1 MIEMVIDARRK
12 DLGGF
17 EVGRV
22 LPFHARRMV
31 GPFIFLD
38 QMGPAEFAPG
48 SDAINVRPHPHIGLS
63 TLSYLFEGE
72 IMHRDNTGAVQA
84 IRPGEVNWMTAG
96 KGVVHSERTDPLK
109 KSQGGPMHG
118 MQAWIALP
126 EEAEE
131 VEPSFHHHGEA
142 DQPSY
147 ENQGLFA
154 RLVAGEAYGAR
165 AAVPTSSPLFY
176 VHWELAEGVRTTPP
190 PGRGV
195 AGGYS
200 ERALYVAK
208 GEIEIGDRTFHE
220 GQMIVLEPTAEPTVR
235 AVRASSVMVLG
246 GEPVGPRLI
255 WWNFVSSSQA
265 RIDAAKADWQAGR
278 MTLPAEDDQ
287 EFIPLPETPS
297 TPEPAPAPVR
307 PDPTDPV

>member
-48 SDAINVRPHPHIGLS
+48 SEAINVRPHPHIGLS
-63 TLSYLFEGE
+63 TLTYLFEGE
-72 IMHRDNTGAVQA
+72 IMHRDNTGATQA

-109 KSQGGPMHG
+109 KTQGGPMHG

-126 EEAEE
+126 DEAEE
-131 VEPSFHHHGEA
+131 ADPAFYHHGE
-142 DQPSY
+142 DGQPAY
-147 ENQGLFA
+147 DNNGMFA
-154 RLVAGEAYGAR
+154 RLVAGEAYGAK
-165 AAVPTSSPLFY
+165 AAVQTSSPLFY
-176 VHWELAEGVRTTPP
+176 VHWELAEGLRTAPP
-190 PGRGV
+190 PGKSFVGS
-195 AGGYS
+195 GGYT

-208 GEIEIGDRTFHE
+208 GEIEVGDRLFHA
-220 GQMIVLEPTAEPTVR
+220 GQMVVLEPNAEPTVK
-235 AVRASSVMVLG
+235 ALQPSSVMVLG
-246 GEPVGPRLI
+246 GEPVGPRII
-255 WWNFVSSSQA
+255 WWNFVHSRQE
-265 RIDAAKADWQAGR
+265 RIDQAKADWKAGR
-278 MTLPAEDDQ
+278 MTLPSEDDL
-287 EFIPLPETPS
+287 EFIPLPDVPS
-297 TPEPAPAPVR
+297 TPEPAP
-307 PDPTDPV
+307 DPVVNYP

>member
-63 TLSYLFEGE
+63 TLTYLFEGE
-72 IMHRDNTGAVQA
+72 IMHRDSLGYTQP

-96 KGVVHSERTDPLK
+96 KGIVHSERTDPLK

-126 EEAEE
+126 DEAEDLD
-131 VEPSFHHHGEA
+131 PSFDHHAEA
-142 DQPSY
+142 DLPAY
-147 ENQGLFA
+147 ENNGLFA
-154 RLVAGEAYGAR
+154 RLVAGEAYGAS
-165 AAVPTSSPLFY
+165 AGVAVQSPLFY
-176 VHWELAEGVRTTPP
+176 VHWEMKAGVKTAPP
-190 PGRGV
+190 PGRG

-200 ERALYVAK
+200 ERALFAARGQV
-208 GEIEIGDRTFHE
+208 EVGDRTFNP
-220 GQMIVLEPTAEPTVR
+220 GQLIVLEPDAQPTVR
-235 AVRASSVMVLG
+235 ASTDASVMALG
-246 GEPVGPRLI
+246 GEPVGQRLI
-255 WWNFVSSSQA
+255 WWNFVASSQA
-265 RIDAAKADWQAGR
+265 RIDAAKADWKAGR
-278 MTLPAEDDQ
+278 MKLPTEDDL
-287 EFIPLPETPS
+287 EFIPLPDVPS
-297 TPEPAPAPVR
+297 TPEPAPAEVKPEPTHPV
-307 PDPTDPV
+307 

>member
-48 SDAINVRPHPHIGLS
+48 AEGINVRPHPHIGLS

-72 IMHRDNTGAVQA
+72 IMHRDNTGATQA

-96 KGVVHSERTDPLK
+96 KGIVHSERTDPLK
-109 KSQGGPMHG
+109 KAQGGAMHG
-118 MQAWIALP
+118 MQAWVALP
-126 EEAEE
+126 EECEE
-131 VEPSFHHHGEA
+131 MDPSFHHHGED
-142 DQPSY
+142 DQPAY
-147 ENQGLFA
+147 DNNGLFA

-165 AAVPTSSPLFY
+165 AEVKTSSPLFY
-176 VHWELAEGVRTTPP
+176 VHWELAEGVRTAPP
-190 PGRGV
+190 PGKSFTGS
-195 AGGYS
+195 GGYS
-200 ERALYVAK
+200 ERALYIAK
-208 GEIEIGDRTFHE
+208 GEIEVGDRIFHE
-220 GQMIVLEPTAEPTVR
+220 GQMIVLEPNAEPTVKAIR
-235 AVRASSVMVLG
+235 PSTVMALG

-255 WWNFVSSSQA
+255 WWNFVSSSQD
-265 RIDAAKADWQAGR
+265 RLDQAKADWKAGR
-278 MTLPAEDDQ
+278 MKLPEEDSL
-287 EFIPLPETPS
+287 EFIPLPDVPS
-297 TPEPAPAPVR
+297 TPEPAPG
-307 PDPTDPV
+307 PTDPV